1 MSYIGNPIVSTDF
14 PKDTFSGNGST
25 TAFTMQI
32 APASVNA
39 VIVVV
44 SGVLQD
50 PSTYTISGTT
60 LTFSAAPPTGTSN
73 ISVRHLG
80 VAGIPNVPATGSAV
94 TSLTAGTGISLSGST
109 GAITVTNSSPA
120 VTAGEAKAWC
130 NYNGSTST
138 NNGSYNISSV
148 TRSSAGN
155 YAFAFTTAMS
165 SAGYAVT
172 VGFAN
177 TTTNTSTASNVLSLT
192 TTGFSIQHIENGA
205 TVDANPICIAVFR

>member
-1 MSYIGNPIVSTDF
+1 M
-14 PKDTFSGNGST
+14 
-25 TAFTMQI
+25 
-32 APASVNA
+32 
-39 VIVVV
+39 
-44 SGVLQD
+44 
-50 PSTYTISGTT
+50 
-60 LTFSAAPPTGTSN
+60 
-73 ISVRHLG
+73 
-80 VAGIPNVPATGSAV
+80 
-94 TSLTAGTGISLSGST
+94 AGTIVADTIQDGAGNSTSMDNAIYGS
-109 GAITVTNSSPA
+109 
-120 VTAGEAKAWC
+120 AKAWC